1 MLDIDNL
8 ACLYSAPAGQFPSN
22 LDILASLLNGA
33 SLFARLEGLRFGL
46 EMRPDVVFLNF
57 EKVNLW
63 NHKNSLLFFSLFH
76 QSRWANKLSVLE
88 VFVKSSFIEPRAC
101 MEYGIKT
108 LVCLTKI

>member
-1 MLDIDNL
+1 LWHPSRCLMNPKGSPLGFDWMVRDCIATRSKMANKVNL
-8 ACLYSAPAGQFPSN
+8 SR
-22 LDILASLLNGA
+22 
-33 SLFARLEGLRFGL
+33 RLHV